1 MFKLR
6 CLSPKKDQCSICNAY
21 YNGDDEY
28 KESAKRGWEE
38 HKRRE
43 NEAMT
48 VKAAD
53 KQRSVD
59 DRNFVAITF
68 DLQAVLY
75 TPHAKEGPIYYK
87 RKLAVY
93 NFTVYDVL
101 KNGHCFLWDETEGKR
116 GAIEIASALLPF
128 FETLPDNVTHV
139 STFSDTC
146 GGQNR
151 NRFIVAS
158 MLYAVQKL
166 HISMVDMIKYMESG
180 HSYLEAD
187 STPPSNML
195 GNITFYSIFH
205 VL

>member
-1 MFKLR
+1 MAPLCMIIF
-6 CLSPKKDQCSICNAY
+6 
-21 YNGDDEY
+21 EY
-28 KESAKRGWEE
+28 KECAKHGWEE

-48 VKAAD
+48 VNAAD
-53 KQRSVD
+53 KQCSVD

-93 NFTVYDVL
+93 NFTVYDDGL
-101 KNGHCFLWDETEGKR
+101 KMDIVSCGTRLRESEEPLILLLHCCDSLKHYRTM
-116 GAIEIASALLPF
+116 LL
-128 FETLPDNVTHV
+128 NV

-151 NRFIVAS
+151 NRLIVKAT
-158 MLYAVQKL
+158 
-166 HISMVDMIKYMESG
+166 I
-180 HSYLEAD
+180 
-187 STPPSNML
+187 
-195 GNITFYSIFH
+195 
-205 VL
+205 